1 VRPQKRKVQTRQ
13 SRSARMR
20 SATVKRALATN
31 ADLVKPGVGYRRG
44 LHPVDPTPAT
54 DTLLFDE
61 TARHLRRAAVEV
73 VCLVGGMALV
83 SAVVVYLGRSP
94 QTALAPSPGTFGL
107 APGLVN
113 VLIVIAAFTGVLAL
127 VVVVR
132 RWQQGR
138 KALTRLSR
146 DERRCTLAAGSLQVQ
161 ERETEVGSRV
171 HWLRPDGGDW
181 MLVEEAVF
189 DALEPSLVEAPTG
202 EVAFDRRTGSDVVQ
216 AWTIPNASILFH
228 PGAPTV
234 IEIHDSTGDLVY
246 RHPRYRP
253 RT

>member
-1 VRPQKRKVQTRQ
+1 MRPQKRKLQSRQ

-20 SATVKRALATN
+20 SATAKRAFATN

-54 DTLLFDE
+54 DTVLFDK
-61 TARHLRRAAVEV
+61 TAGYLRRAAVEV

-94 QTALAPSPGTFGL
+94 QTALAPSPGMFGL

-113 VLIVIAAFTGVLAL
+113 VLFVIAAFTGVLAL
-127 VVVVR
+127 VIVVR

-138 KALTRLSR
+138 KALTRLTR
-146 DERRCTLAAGSLQVQ
+146 DERRCTLAAGTIHVQ
-161 ERETEVGSRV
+161 ARETEIGSRV

-189 DALEPSLVEAPTG
+189 DALKPSLVETPTD
-202 EVAFDRRTGSDVVQ
+202 EAAFDRQTGSDVVQ
-216 AWTIPNASILFH
+216 AWTISNASILFH
-228 PGAPTV
+228 PGAQTV
-234 IEIHDSTGDLVY
+234 IEIHDSMGDLVY
-246 RHPRYRP
+246 RHARYRP